1 MYCKFCGAEI
11 DDDCV
16 VCPHCGKQVA
26 PLKNEES
33 TIESIFGENV
43 NGKNKIIAALLALFL
58 GEFGIQHFYLGNKNL
73 GIISA
78 IFFWTGIP
86 WIIGIVQGIMMLLE
100 SDEEFA
106 KRIKTDN
113 KY

>member
-26 PLKNEES
+26 PLKTEET

-43 NGKNKIIAALLALFL
+43 NGKNKLIAALLALFL
-58 GEFGIQHFYLGNKNL
+58 GDFGIHHFYLGNNRA
-73 GIISA
+73 GILSV

-86 WIIGIVQGIMMLLE
+86 WIIGIVQGVMMLLE
-100 SDEEFA
+100 SDEQFA
-106 KRIKTDN
+106 KRIN
-113 KY
+113 AENR

>member
-1 MYCKFCGAEI
+1 MFCKFCGYEI

-26 PLKNEES
+26 PLKTES
-33 TIESIFGENV
+33 SGNSLFGENV
-43 NGKNKIIAALLALFL
+43 NGKNKLIAALLALFL
-58 GEFGIQHFYLGNKNL
+58 GDFGIHHFYLENNRA
-73 GIISA
+73 GILSV

-106 KRIKTDN
+106 KRIRAEDN
-113 KY
+113 